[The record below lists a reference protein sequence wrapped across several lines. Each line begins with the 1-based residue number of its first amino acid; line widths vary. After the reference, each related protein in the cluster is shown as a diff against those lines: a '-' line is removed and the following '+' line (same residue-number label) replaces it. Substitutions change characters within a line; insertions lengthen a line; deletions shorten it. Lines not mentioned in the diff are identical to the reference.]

1 MKSHFQIQGKIFANE
16 ITLVLSD
23 RELLSWD
30 GEGSRGQL
38 CRVAKIPG
46 CLKIFPK
53 TVKRNQW
60 PKSEVVGC
68 GRDWVPGWGGDIQE
82 GGGLLYALPGPASF
96 AHHAVTQTGSFL
108 SLSNHIP
115 PQSKTPCILYLHPI
129 QSVRKGSFERGDM
142 IVSAAIHECRTGG
155 RICNAHCL
163 PLLSPVWANC
173 FQNAVSE
180 MTRMGIFFPQK
191 LALCRIVFFSIG
203 GRPNSLLYSKLRRTR
218 NLSTDLSDLG
228 RTKQTNRQSRDFTMK
243 TTHAEWQVLS
253 DKENQTSQSKE

>member
-1 MKSHFQIQGKIFANE
+1 MWTISVTKSTSWSSPGSKWRVIVRSKEKYLQMSNN
-16 ITLVLSD
+16 LVFSD

-53 TVKRNQW
+53 TVKTKHVTQEW
-60 PKSEVVGC
+60 GC

-115 PQSKTPCILYLHPI
+115 PESKTPLA
-129 QSVRKGSFERGDM
+129 S
-142 IVSAAIHECRTGG
+142 SAFIPYKACEKV
-155 RICNAHCL
+155 
-163 PLLSPVWANC
+163 PL
-173 FQNAVSE
+173 
-180 MTRMGIFFPQK
+180 
-191 LALCRIVFFSIG
+191 
-203 GRPNSLLYSKLRRTR
+203 
-218 NLSTDLSDLG
+218 
-228 RTKQTNRQSRDFTMK
+228 
-243 TTHAEWQVLS
+243 
-253 DKENQTSQSKE
+253 KEEI

>member
-1 MKSHFQIQGKIFANE
+1 MKSHCQIQGKIFANE
-16 ITLVLSD
+16 LTLVFSD

-46 CLKIFPK
+46 GLKIFPK

-115 PQSKTPCILYLHPI
+115 PQSKRPCILCLHPI
-129 QSVRKGSFERGDM
+129 QSVRKGSFERGDI

-163 PLLSPVWANC
+163 PLLSEPIVFKTQSAKWREWAFSFHRNWHC
-173 FQNAVSE
+173 VALFSFQLAVVL
-180 MTRMGIFFPQK
+180 T
-191 LALCRIVFFSIG
+191 ALCI
-203 GRPNSLLYSKLRRTR
+203 R
-218 NLSTDLSDLG
+218 NFVEKEICPVTFLTWGELNKPINEVL
-228 RTKQTNRQSRDFTMK
+228 TMK
-243 TTHAEWQVLS
+243 TTHAERQVLS
-253 DKENQTSQSKE
+253 DNENKTIQSKE